1 MRLIATGRKLSTK
14 TSLLP
19 MGQLRTGTTIGWYY
33 HWLGFG
39 KRDACCYVFVGRDVI
54 LNG

>member
-19 MGQLRTGTTIGWYY
+19 MGQLRTGTTIGWDLAKGMPAAMYS
-33 HWLGFG
+33 LAGMSF
-39 KRDACCYVFVGRDVI
+39 
-54 LNG
+54 